1 MILNNKFFKRIEAV
15 CTGKY
20 HFEKHEGIL
29 KYQVLLLKILIILSI
44 LLIGIIAIVRFYEGN
59 ITQAIAD
66 IIFIVILGINFYFL
80 YRDKYYFKIIS
91 RIVIGSALLTIVALM
106 YNTPEAFSPI
116 IWITTTVYLMFF
128 LLSRREAWKWLFAV
142 LIFIVIT
149 HSTEFAFDN
158 FEFSDI
164 FILISNIFLLSL
176 VLTWYEK
183 IKEDNEEQ
191 HIKNKILLEK
201 EVQIKTKELSESNEA
216 LEELNKTLEQRVNS
230 EIEKNAKKDTI
241 MMAQSRQAAMGDMIS
256 MIAHQWRQPITAI
269 GMGAQNIQL
278 DIELED
284 IDTKRFDM
292 KLTKIVE
299 QTEFLSKT
307 IDDFRNFLKPN
318 KKPSSCM
325 FCKIAE
331 DTLTIIG
338 KSLENNNIT
347 LEKSYEDDLEITT
360 FRNEV
365 IQVLLNIINNSKDVM
380 KIKEMDDGIIWLNI
394 SHNDEMAI
402 FKICDNAGGIP
413 DDILPR
419 IFEPYFTTKE
429 EKGGTGLGLYM
440 SQMIVEKHLKGT
452 IKAQNIDNGLCMR
465 VSIPLNIDKGNLDD

>member
-1 MILNNKFFKRIEAV
+1 
-15 CTGKY
+15 
-20 HFEKHEGIL
+20 
-29 KYQVLLLKILIILSI
+29 
-44 LLIGIIAIVRFYEGN
+44 
-59 ITQAIAD
+59 
-66 IIFIVILGINFYFL
+66 
-80 YRDKYYFKIIS
+80 
-91 RIVIGSALLTIVALM
+91 
-106 YNTPEAFSPI
+106 
-116 IWITTTVYLMFF
+116 
-128 LLSRREAWKWLFAV
+128 
-142 LIFIVIT
+142 
-149 HSTEFAFDN
+149 
-158 FEFSDI
+158 
-164 FILISNIFLLSL
+164 
-176 VLTWYEK
+176 
-183 IKEDNEEQ
+183 
-191 HIKNKILLEK
+191 
-201 EVQIKTKELSESNEA
+201 
-216 LEELNKTLEQRVNS
+216 
-230 EIEKNAKKDTI
+230 
-241 MMAQSRQAAMGDMIS
+241 
-256 MIAHQWRQPITAI
+256 
-269 GMGAQNIQL
+269 
-278 DIELED
+278 
-284 IDTKRFDM
+284 
-292 KLTKIVE
+292 
-299 QTEFLSKT
+299 
-307 IDDFRNFLKPN
+307 
-318 KKPSSCM
+318 M